1 MSAAAPQGQPP
12 AGVRETSLDDTPALH
27 ERIDRVGFALLGGA
41 TVMFFL
47 GFVFAYFYLRSL
59 NTNGLWRPAG
69 VEPPTAYGL
78 VIVASLVLS
87 ALVFGWGARD
97 AERGG
102 GRWVAASGVALALGL
117 VAVIAQGFEY
127 AHLGFGPESGGYAS
141 VFIGWTS
148 LYAVAVLLTM
158 YRLEIA
164 LAVGIRNRRK
174 TGSAAAPEGLVAG
187 AAYWGLLAAIGLF
200 AWVILYLV
208 S

>member
-1 MSAAAPQGQPP
+1 MSAAGPQGQVP
-12 AGVRETSLDDTPALH
+12 ASAPETSLDDTRALH
-27 ERIDRVGFALLGGA
+27 ERIDRVGFGLLGGA

-59 NTNGLWRPAG
+59 NTNDLWRPAG
-69 VEPPTAYGL
+69 VEPPTAYGI
-78 VIVASLVLS
+78 VIAASLALS

-117 VAVIAQGFEY
+117 VAVIAQAFEY

-141 VFIGWTS
+141 VFIAWTA

-158 YRLEIA
+158 YRLQTA
-164 LAVGIRNRRK
+164 LAVGIRNRGK
-174 TGSAAAPEGLVAG
+174 AGPEATPEGLVAG
-187 AAYWGLLAAIGLF
+187 AAYWGLLAAIGIL

-208 S
+208 